1 MDICHSKQRTVW
13 VYLKQ
18 GCTDPSLQVAVAAKI
33 CAVTPDICGYLV
45 CISLHVTLSGAL
57 NFEVAVKIFG
67 KFVHIWI
74 HSSINGV
81 TI

>member
-1 MDICHSKQRTVW
+1 M
-13 VYLKQ
+13 
-18 GCTDPSLQVAVAAKI
+18 AAKI